1 MLAAF
6 LPIWFLVVCGYVVA
20 RLGLLGEEASR
31 VLTGFAFYIAMPA
44 VLFTNLAGAELDRI
58 PLRALVSL
66 ATGTILVG
74 LAGLAA
80 ARWLLRD
87 RPAGQIM
94 TGMAAAYLN
103 SGNLGIPMALSV
115 LGDTLLIAAVM
126 IFQTAVVTP
135 VFLLSMDATTLARN
149 GGRRVVLWLAPL
161 RNPIVL
167 ASLSGLALNASGVEL
182 PSLALR
188 PLEALGSSAV
198 PVALVALGMT
208 LRMPSGSRPRGHWG
222 QVAAVSALKTVAHPL
237 LAYLVARFFFGV
249 EGQALFAVAL
259 LAALP
264 AAQLVFVYADR
275 YRTKVDISRD
285 VVVVSSLASIPVLS
299 VIALAFS

>member
-115 LGDTLLIAAVM
+115 LGDTLLI
-126 IFQTAVVTP
+126 
-135 VFLLSMDATTLARN
+135 
-149 GGRRVVLWLAPL
+149 
-161 RNPIVL
+161 
-167 ASLSGLALNASGVEL
+167 
-182 PSLALR
+182 
-188 PLEALGSSAV
+188 
-198 PVALVALGMT
+198 
-208 LRMPSGSRPRGHWG
+208 
-222 QVAAVSALKTVAHPL
+222 
-237 LAYLVARFFFGV
+237 
-249 EGQALFAVAL
+249 
-259 LAALP
+259 
-264 AAQLVFVYADR
+264 
-275 YRTKVDISRD
+275 
-285 VVVVSSLASIPVLS
+285 
-299 VIALAFS
+299 